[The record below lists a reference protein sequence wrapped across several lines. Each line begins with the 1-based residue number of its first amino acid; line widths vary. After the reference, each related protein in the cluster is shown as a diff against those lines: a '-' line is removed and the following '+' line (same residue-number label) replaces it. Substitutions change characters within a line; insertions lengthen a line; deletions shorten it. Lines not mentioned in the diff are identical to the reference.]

1 MDSWLSISFTSASL
15 KSVSNFFIPTGFLFL
30 TSLTLIGSFASG
42 ENSVDS
48 FLLPKSEAIFAC
60 LRAFL
65 IPDSLISLVVVIP
78 TRLDWFQT
86 LIVKIYF
93 CDALSCLAS
102 PLSTWTE

>member
-15 KSVSNFFIPTGFLFL
+15 KRVSNFFIPTGFLFL

-42 ENSVDS
+42 ENSVVS

-78 TRLDWFQT
+78 TRLDWFQS
-86 LIVKIYF
+86 LIVKICF

-102 PLSTWTE
+102 P